1 MRHILLINNITKLS
15 NVDGRVKKRKQASM
29 MTKSAEKEAAKETRN
44 VLTKNK
50 NKRPISKKQKREI
63 KAARASLASGELASE
78 DQVRRLERDSRTLYV
93 RSEYL

>member
-29 MTKSAEKEAAKETRN
+29 MTKSAEKEAAKETPN

>member
-1 MRHILLINNITKLS
+1 
-15 NVDGRVKKRKQASM
+15 M
-29 MTKSAEKEAAKETRN
+29 MTKSVEKEAAKETPNVLTKKKEAAKETPN

-63 KAARASLASGELASE
+63 KAARESLASGELASE